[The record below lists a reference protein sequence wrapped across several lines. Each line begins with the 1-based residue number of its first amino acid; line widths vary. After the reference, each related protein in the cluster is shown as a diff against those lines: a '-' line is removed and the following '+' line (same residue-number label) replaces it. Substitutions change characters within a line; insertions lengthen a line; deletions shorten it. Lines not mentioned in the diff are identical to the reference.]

1 MYLFDTDAITNLI
14 KKNPSKK
21 IIEKISS
28 LSKKDQF
35 ITTIT
40 IGEIFYGAFKSSNPE
55 FHIEKLQT
63 VLLPLVNVLSF
74 DSKSAFFYGK
84 IRAELE
90 KGGEIISSTDLQVVS
105 IAIANEL
112 ILITG
117 NIKHFKR
124 IKQLQIENWI
134 DE

>member
-1 MYLFDTDAITNLI
+1 MFYLLTV
-14 KKNPSKK
+14 
-21 IIEKISS
+21 
-28 LSKKDQF
+28 
-35 ITTIT
+35 
-40 IGEIFYGAFKSSNPE
+40 KS
-55 FHIEKLQT
+55 
-63 VLLPLVNVLSF
+63 V
-74 DSKSAFFYGK
+74 FFYGK

-90 KGGEIISSTDLQVVS
+90 KGGEIISSTDLQVAS

>member
-1 MYLFDTDAITNLI
+1 MENKSRAQ
-14 KKNPSKK
+14 
-21 IIEKISS
+21 EKM
-28 LSKKDQF
+28 
-35 ITTIT
+35 
-40 IGEIFYGAFKSSNPE
+40 
-55 FHIEKLQT
+55 
-63 VLLPLVNVLSF
+63 
-74 DSKSAFFYGK
+74 
-84 IRAELE
+84 
-90 KGGEIISSTDLQVVS
+90 GEIISSTDLQVAS